1 MTITYAPRRLSNAV
15 PQLQNYLG
23 PFLGAASLIFW
34 FLAVHDAVYSR
45 MNGYGLVSLLGWAY
59 FTGLIALVGGFVFE
73 VLRTH
78 SRSGWV
84 IVLIGIFVLYMFGTA
99 CAIEPVAELS
109 DSWIIAGFSQ
119 YFLVHGHTL
128 NGYDARFSWPGMFS
142 LTAIFV
148 SFVGKANAIVFI
160 RWFPFFIE
168 LCYLAPLIVIAR
180 FSGASRRAGWLGIAI
195 YYCSNWIFQDYFSPQ
210 GLNFLFYLVV
220 LASVLAG
227 WRPLKVWA
235 DGPSGI
241 AWRARLTRARETWTW
256 SRWKGDGAEATWGH
270 TTTLVVLLL
279 LGLICLASAMSHQLT
294 PYALIVALV
303 VCVGTRRLG
312 RPELA
317 VLAVVFTV
325 GWLSL
330 GASNYWVGHLNEIFG
345 SFFQFGSTI
354 DSNVTSRLTGS
365 SSHIDVVYA
374 RILLTVGVFILAG
387 VGAIRRRTDSRA
399 LEVLAISPFLL
410 LFAQSYGGEALM
422 RFFLYAL
429 PFASILAASA
439 FLPRQHGEINTV
451 MPKIDWA
458 KFAPTIERGKLMP
471 KIARIFRRLR
481 RLLVPVLIFV
491 VLLASA
497 IAMTVVRGGNDAYV
511 SFSTGELAAVN
522 YVYNHVKPG
531 EDIGSPVYYL
541 PIGQRGVGTVL
552 TYVPETF
559 TTYKQLGKKLLNDRP
574 TFIILSQSEE
584 AFGEDGLGF
593 PVGWEGVLETSFLH
607 NGYGIAA
614 QWPTATVL
622 ELRG

>member
-1 MTITYAPRRLSNAV
+1 M
-15 PQLQNYLG
+15 
-23 PFLGAASLIFW
+23 FW
-34 FLAVHDAVYSR
+34 LLAIHDAVYSR

-59 FTGLIALVGGFVFE
+59 FIGLAFLVGGFVIE
-73 VLRTH
+73 ILRTPL
-78 SRSGWV
+78 RSGWI
-84 IVLIGIFVLYMFGTA
+84 IVLLALLVLYMFGTA

-142 LTAIFV
+142 LTAILV
-148 SFVGKANAIVFI
+148 SFVGKANAFVFL
-160 RWFPFFIE
+160 RWFPLFIE
-168 LCYLAPLIVIAR
+168 FCYLAPLIVIAR
-180 FSGASRRAGWLGIAI
+180 CSGASRRAGWLGIAI
-195 YYCSNWIFQDYFSPQ
+195 YYSSNWIFQDYFSPQ
-210 GLNFLFYLVV
+210 ALNFLFYLVV
-220 LASVLAG
+220 LAAVLAC
-227 WRPLKVWA
+227 WRPVKIWV
-235 DGPSGI
+235 DGRSGI
-241 AWRARLTRARETWTW
+241 EWRARLSRTREAWTW
-256 SRWKGDGAEATWGH
+256 SRWKGDEAAATWDNR
-270 TTTLVVLLL
+270 TTLVVLLL

-294 PYALIVALV
+294 PYALIVALF

-317 VLAVVFTV
+317 VLAIVLSV

-330 GASNYWVGHLNEIFG
+330 GASNYWDGHLNEIFG
-345 SFFQFGSTI
+345 GFFQFGNTI

-365 SSHIDVVYA
+365 SSHVVVVYT
-374 RILLTVGVFILAG
+374 RILLTVGVFGLAG
-387 VGAIRRRTDSRA
+387 VGALRRRTDSRA
-399 LEVLAISPFLL
+399 LELLAVTPFLL

-422 RFFLYAL
+422 RFFLFAL

-439 FLPRQHGEINTV
+439 FLPRQHGEISSV
-451 MPKIDWA
+451 I
-458 KFAPTIERGKLMP
+458 P
-471 KIARIFRRLR
+471 KIALEKFIPKIALEKFTRVSH
-481 RLLVPVLIFV
+481 LLVAVLMFV

-522 YVYNHVKPG
+522 FVYDHVKPG

-552 TYVPETF
+552 TYVPANF
-559 TTYKQLGKKLLNDRP
+559 TTYQQLGKRLLNYRP

-593 PVGWEGVLETSFLH
+593 PVGWEAVLETSFLH
-607 NGYGIAA
+607 NGYGVVA

-622 ELRG
+622 GLKG